1 MRRTSSRTVSVRSPA
16 GSIEGE
22 ARASV
27 RRVPCDPSHLA
38 LFTGLVALLVI
49 AGATLVPSVV
59 SAQSKEP
66 VRIGVLTVGW
76 GPTPATVGLRDGLQ
90 ALGYREDE
98 HFHIGVRFTQG
109 DVGALPTA
117 ARELLAA
124 GSDIIFA
131 ASTNAARAAQQA
143 TKVTPIVF
151 GEVIGDPV
159 KLGLVRSF
167 ARPGGNITGVST
179 LAIELT
185 SKRLEL
191 FKELVPGLKRVLL
204 VYDPNDSD
212 GVTAAEAHRE
222 AARQLGIVL
231 IEKTPRSQEEARD
244 VITRVR
250 RDEVDGIVVSPSGM
264 ALNIPGVVLEAA
276 SRKQVPTMF
285 NAAFWVERGALA
297 GYGPDFYESGRQA
310 ARLVVKILKGEK
322 PEGIPVE
329 TNSRIELVINL
340 KVAKALKLELGQAV
354 LQRAHRL
361 IE

>member
-1 MRRTSSRTVSVRSPA
+1 MQ
-16 GSIEGE
+16 
-22 ARASV
+22 ARASA
-27 RRVPCDPSHLA
+27 RRACEPSHLA
-38 LFTGLVALLVI
+38 LFTVLVLLLVV

-59 SAQSKEP
+59 SAQRKEP
-66 VRIGVLTVGW
+66 VRIGVLTDGW

-90 ALGYREDE
+90 AFGYRESE
-98 HFHIGVRFTQG
+98 HFDIGIRFTQG

-124 GSDIIFA
+124 GSGIIFA
-131 ASTNAARAAQQA
+131 TSTNAARAAQQA

-151 GEVIGDPV
+151 GEVSGDPV

-191 FKELVPGLKRVLL
+191 FKELVPGLKRVLF
-204 VYDPNDSD
+204 VYDPSDSD

-222 AARQLGIVL
+222 ASRQLGLVL
-231 IEKTPRSQEEARD
+231 VEKTPRSQEEARD

-250 RDEVDGIVVSPSGM
+250 RSEVDGIVASPSGM
-264 ALNIPGVVLEAA
+264 ALNIPGAVLETA
-276 SRKQVPTMF
+276 SRQQVPTMF

-322 PEGIPVE
+322 PEAIPVE
-329 TNSRIELVINL
+329 TNSRIEFVINV
-340 KVAKALKLELGQAV
+340 KVAKALKLELGLA
-354 LQRAHRL
+354 LLRRADRL